1 VIETEESG
9 MWINGAAVTPNAR
22 ETLAVINPATEDEI
36 DTVVRGTAADAESAV
51 RAATDAFGE
60 WRRLAPATRAALLRE
75 LSDKLAS
82 NRAGLAELL
91 VAEQGKPRRD
101 NESEIDD
108 AVQTFAYYS
117 GFAWHDRGTVNPVE
131 PGAIDFVVREP
142 VGPVACIVPWNF
154 PIMLMARMVAPAL
167 AAGNTVVVKPSEETP
182 LATLRF
188 ARTVADHLPPG
199 VFNVVTGY
207 GAEVGEPLVTN
218 PGIRHVTFTGSTA
231 TGRRIAS
238 LAAGGLKGVTLELG
252 GKDPLIV
259 GPDID
264 LETAVP
270 AVAFGALYNAGQCC
284 TSTERIY
291 VAQSVLRGFLDAL
304 VDHVREIR
312 VGDGADEAV
321 EMGPL
326 IHEAARRKVGEHV
339 DEAVASGAKLLT
351 GGGPPSGNT
360 RGWFFEPTVVVD
372 APPSARLLREETFGP
387 VLPVSAF
394 RSVDEA
400 IERAN
405 DTPYGLGATVLSND
419 PALIK
424 RCIDGLEVGNV
435 NINDPLTT
443 NTAAPFGGTKM
454 SGLGRELGLEGFEAF
469 RESKRVHWVFPSV
482 DGRV

>member
-1 VIETEESG
+1 MDHEESG
-9 MWINGAAVTPNAR
+9 MWINGVAVTPSGR
-22 ETLAVINPATEDEI
+22 ETFAVINPATEGGI
-36 DTVVRGTAADAESAV
+36 DAVVRGTAADAESAV
-51 RAATDAFGE
+51 IAATDAFTE
-60 WRRLAPATRAALLRE
+60 WKRLAPATRAALLRQI
-75 LSDKLAS
+75 SDKLVS
-82 NRAGLAELL
+82 NRAELADLL

-101 NESEIDD
+101 NESEIED

-117 GFAWHDRGTVNPVE
+117 GFAWHDRGTVNPADS
-131 PGAIDFVVREP
+131 GAIDFVVREP

-207 GAEVGEPLVTN
+207 GAEVGEPLVTD
-218 PGIRHVTFTGSTA
+218 PRIRHVTFTGSTA

-238 LAAGGLKGVTLELG
+238 LTAAGLKGVTLELG
-252 GKDPLIV
+252 GKDPLII
-259 GPDID
+259 GPDVE

-291 VAQSVLRGFLDAL
+291 VADSLLPRFLDAL

-312 VGDGADEAV
+312 IGDGIDDAV

-339 DEAVASGAKLLT
+339 DEAVAAGAKLLT
-351 GGGPPSGNT
+351 GGGSPSGIT
-360 RGWFFEPTVVVD
+360 RGWFYEPTVVVD
-372 APPSARLLREETFGP
+372 APPSAKLLREETFGP
-387 VLPVSAF
+387 VLPVSGF

-400 IERAN
+400 IRHAN
-405 DTPYGLGATVLSND
+405 DTPYGLAATVLSND
-419 PALIK
+419 AAFIK

-454 SGLGRELGLEGFEAF
+454 SGMGRELGVEGFEAF
-469 RESKRVHWVFPSV
+469 RESKSVHWVFPSV
-482 DGRV
+482 NSRI